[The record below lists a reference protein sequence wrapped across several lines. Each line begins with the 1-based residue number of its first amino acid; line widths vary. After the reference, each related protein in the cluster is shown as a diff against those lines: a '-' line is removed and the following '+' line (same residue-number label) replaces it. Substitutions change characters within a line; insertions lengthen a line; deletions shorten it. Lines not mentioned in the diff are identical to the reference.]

1 MMAVF
6 WHIAWQMSM
15 ALSRMWC
22 HSARE
27 HLWGLAVCSKS
38 QRCKFVLRGI
48 GRRTHTHIL
57 ISRNQ
62 HLFKINLLQ
71 LRNRPWFC
79 ACGSLFAR
87 GLTWRLPMP
96 FSFSLWG
103 TFSLP
108 LVTCKSTILARR
120 MQQKSSLPHPDT
132 AEIWNPSISYLGT
145 TVIGTIWIRFEYC
158 REDFPLENPLGCLSK

>member
-1 MMAVF
+1 MKFCLYTIQRLLLCWPTMTEADVGGTAVEVEYLPTNTPLHF
-6 WHIAWQMSM
+6 VPWDRWQHRSSLIKWHPTCKCIWSKGVWLKSYMQKNCTHWHSSTIAE
-15 ALSRMWC
+15 R
-22 HSARE
+22 
-27 HLWGLAVCSKS
+27 
-38 QRCKFVLRGI
+38 
-48 GRRTHTHIL
+48 
-57 ISRNQ
+57 
-62 HLFKINLLQ
+62 
-71 LRNRPWFC
+71 FC

-145 TVIGTIWIRFEYC
+145 TVIGTNY
-158 REDFPLENPLGCLSK
+158 LSFSIK